1 MRKVFHPVMALIAI
15 QLVWITMV
23 IFWIYSF
30 TDKHHEFMELA
41 EKYRP
46 ELVGESLNWPVM
58 IEGLVMLVII
68 LAGVY
73 LIFVYWNRQSKLYAK
88 QSSFISQ
95 VTHELKSPLAS
106 IKLHLET
113 IRLRRPSEEKLD
125 AFVGTMLSDTER
137 LNYLI
142 NNLLMAAR
150 LEQRRRPGERR
161 LTNVSALLEEYVE
174 KERAKLPQG
183 GSIALKSEKNLKM
196 FLDPEE
202 ITIVLRNLFE
212 NAILYSPG
220 SPDIT
225 VVLNSTGSGIRLTI
239 SDKGRG
245 LDKTELKKV
254 FDIFYRV
261 QQPDENVPGTGLG
274 LYIVDT
280 IIKGYGGTVS
290 VTSEGSGKGC
300 TFSVTLPGLRVQG
313 PESGIKETS
322 APVQDPG
329 GVKDENEQ

>member
-1 MRKVFHPVMALIAI
+1 MRKILRKIFHPVMALIAI

-30 TDKHHEFMELA
+30 TDKHSEFKELA

-46 ELVGESLNWPVM
+46 ELVGKSLNWPVM
-58 IEGLVMLVII
+58 IEGLVMLVVI

-73 LIFVYWNRQSKLYAK
+73 VIFVYWNRQSKLYAK
-88 QSSFISQ
+88 QSNFISQ

-113 IRLRRPSEEKLD
+113 IRLRRPSGEKLD
-125 AFVGTMLSDTER
+125 AFVSTMLSDTER

-150 LEQRRRPGERR
+150 LEQRRRPGDRR
-161 LTNVSALLEEYVE
+161 LTDVSALLEEYVE

-183 GSIALKSEKNLKM
+183 GIIALDAEKGIKM
-196 FLDPEE
+196 LLDPEE
-202 ITIVLRNLFE
+202 ITMVLRNLFE
-212 NAILYSPG
+212 NAMLYSPG

-225 VVLNSTGSGIRLTI
+225 VVLSRSGSGIRLTI
-239 SDKGRG
+239 RDKGRG
-245 LDKTELKKV
+245 LDKNELKRV
-254 FDIFYRV
+254 FEIFYRV
-261 QQPDENVPGTGLG
+261 QQQEENVPGTGLG

-280 IIKGYGGTVS
+280 IIKGYGGTVA
-290 VTSEGSGKGC
+290 VASEGLGKGC
-300 TFSVTLPGLRVQG
+300 TFSITLPG
-313 PESGIKETS
+313 
-322 APVQDPG
+322 
-329 GVKDENEQ
+329 